1 VPAETHPIHDHDGA
15 HATHCE
21 VFQVP
26 SPCAQVVCGNRAGT
40 WTVLLDQ
47 QGHHHDEQLQG
58 EMKPSFIISAMH
70 ELIPLL
76 EEHFD
81 LQPPLHA
88 KTVVMQEATAP

>member
-1 VPAETHPIHDHDGA
+1 M
-15 HATHCE
+15 
-21 VFQVP
+21 
-26 SPCAQVVCGNRAGT
+26 VCGNRAGT

-47 QGHHHDEQLQG
+47 QGQYQKDEQLQG
-58 EMKPSFIISAMH
+58 ELKPSFVIASMQ
-70 ELIPLL
+70 ELVPLL